1 MRLLVIADVGGAETR
16 HIGDEAMLEANLDAF
31 RRLIPEVA
39 FTVVSRDPAWAA
51 ARYGVNAVAPFGF
64 PRDLS
69 AGAERGALLERLL
82 ADAACQ
88 ARGNTTTDATS
99 DAVARADGLV
109 VSGGGNLSASWP
121 DLLYERAALLHL
133 ARNFGKPAVVLGQ
146 TIGPR
151 LESDERRLLAETLP
165 SARFVGLR
173 ELPSAALALE
183 LGVSPE
189 RIWYQSDDALFLEGN
204 PESVPIFSR
213 AGEPTIAVTIDPQV
227 RATGGKVFGS
237 LVSQLRGLSEA
248 TGAHLILIPH
258 VYGNESAT
266 APSDLTEARLIAEG
280 IGLSQTV
287 VAAGLDAG
295 QTRRVTGD
303 AAMVISS
310 RYHPIVFG
318 LGAAVPSIG
327 IFGDEY
333 CRIKLQ
339 GALAHAR
346 LERWAITY
354 DDVTRGELL
363 TKALK
368 LWHARG
374 EARRELESRR
384 EAWREESRERWPTV
398 LRALD
403 PATTLPPAA
412 DGTMFGRPMRDV
424 APALASALEARRQWW
439 ELERKSFERLAA
451 RFDEAQ
457 RRARSSEN
465 ETGVG
470 KAFRRY
476 ASAARSRL
484 HGAAVSE
491 DPDD

>member
-16 HIGDEAMLEANLDAF
+16 HIGDEAMLESNLCAF
-31 RRLIPEVA
+31 RRLIPGVA
-39 FTVVSRDPAWAA
+39 FTVVSRDPAWVA

-64 PRDLS
+64 PRDIS
-69 AGAERGALLERLL
+69 ACAERRALLDRLL
-82 ADAACQ
+82 ADAASH
-88 ARGNTTTDATS
+88 ARGNATTNATS

-133 ARNFGKPAVVLGQ
+133 ARNFGKPSVVLGQ
-146 TIGPR
+146 TIGPN
-151 LESDERRLLAETLP
+151 LGGDEHRLLAETLP
-165 SARFVGLR
+165 SARFVGVR
-173 ELPSAALALE
+173 ELPSAVLALE
-183 LGVSPE
+183 LGVPPE

-204 PESVPIFSR
+204 PETVPMFTRS
-213 AGEPTIAVTIDPQV
+213 GEPTIAVTIDRQV
-227 RATGGKVFGS
+227 RAAGGEVFGS
-237 LVSQLRGLSEA
+237 LVSQLRELSEV
-248 TGAHLILIPH
+248 TGARLILMPH
-258 VYGNESAT
+258 AYGNESAA
-266 APSDLTEARLIAEG
+266 APSDLTEARLIAGG
-280 IGLSQTV
+280 IGLSRTII
-287 VAAGLDAG
+287 AEGLDAVWA
-295 QTRRVTGD
+295 RRLTGE
-303 AAMVISS
+303 AAMIISS

-363 TKALK
+363 TSALK
-368 LWHARG
+368 LWHARD
-374 EARRELESRR
+374 EVRRELESRR
-384 EAWREESRERWPTV
+384 EAWREESRERWDAV

-403 PATTLPPAA
+403 PATTIPPAA

-424 APALASALEARRQWW
+424 APALAPALEARRRWL
-439 ELERKSFERLAA
+439 ELERKSVEGVTA

-457 RRARSSEN
+457 RRARSSED
-465 ETGVG
+465 ETRVG
-470 KAFRRY
+470 KKVRRCV
-476 ASAARSRL
+476 SAMRSKLRRIGL
-484 HGAAVSE
+484 
-491 DPDD
+491 